1 MSHAVSHGP
10 VIAPR
15 SGGDLGWGVAVAVW
29 IVAVVLGM
37 TLLWRYKL
45 SAGAPDS
52 APPRWPS
59 ASLVERSPVLPTLV
73 MFVHPKCACS
83 RASIAELS
91 RLMTD
96 VQSRASA
103 TVLFLRPGGL
113 EEGWEKTDLWR
124 RASEI
129 PGVTVRLDA
138 DGAEAARFGAIVS
151 GTTMLYGIDGALLFH
166 GGITPSRGHEGD
178 SAGRRRITSLVN
190 VGRADLAQ
198 SPTYG
203 CDLQSAD
210 ERAGRNDHDGSRTS
224 L

>member
-1 MSHAVSHGP
+1 MSHAASRCP
-10 VIAPR
+10 ALAPR
-15 SGGDLGWGVAVAVW
+15 SGGDLGWGLAVVVW
-29 IVAVVLGM
+29 VVAVVLGM
-37 TLLWRYKL
+37 TLLWRYKP

-52 APPRWPS
+52 APAHWPS

-96 VQSRASA
+96 VQGRASA
-103 TVLFLRPGGL
+103 PRSSSLRARRARGGL
-113 EEGWEKTDLWR
+113 GGGPTSGAAR
-124 RASEI
+124 RRSL
-129 PGVTVRLDA
+129 GVSVRLDA

-151 GTTMLYGIDGALLFH
+151 GTTMLYGIDGSLLFH
-166 GGITPSRGHEGD
+166 GGNHVFPRPRGGD
-178 SAGRRRITSLVN
+178 NAGRWRITSLVN
-190 VGRADLAQ
+190 VGKADLLAQ

-210 ERAGRNDHDGSRTS
+210 ERTGRKRP
-224 L
+224 